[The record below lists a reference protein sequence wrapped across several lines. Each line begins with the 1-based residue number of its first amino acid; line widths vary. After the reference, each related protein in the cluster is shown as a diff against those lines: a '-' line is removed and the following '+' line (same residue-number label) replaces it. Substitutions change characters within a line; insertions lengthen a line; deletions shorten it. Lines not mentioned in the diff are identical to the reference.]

1 MTRRRAPS
9 SAISAADDDVNKPP
23 GSLPILVEGG
33 AHTVTQVTMTTVE
46 ETVEEV
52 ATSFTIEGDVETFN
66 ATAVRIQLS
75 ELYGVPVSW
84 IIFDTTSGSIVVK
97 MVIRRPDAGSGQS

>member
-1 MTRRRAPS
+1 
-9 SAISAADDDVNKPP
+9 
-23 GSLPILVEGG
+23 
-33 AHTVTQVTMTTVE
+33 MTTVE
-46 ETVEEV
+46 ETVEEVVEEV

>member
-1 MTRRRAPS
+1 M
-9 SAISAADDDVNKPP
+9 
-23 GSLPILVEGG
+23 
-33 AHTVTQVTMTTVE
+33 
-46 ETVEEV
+46 
-52 ATSFTIEGDVETFN
+52 EGDVETFN